1 MLQRIPSI
9 SLVLSLL
16 LNPFV
21 AKAQTV
27 DCVIVPAVTV
37 QLGAPV
43 SGLIESVTVDQGDI
57 VKAGQIV
64 ATLRAD
70 VERTTI
76 EVLTLQAESSAEIEA
91 QKSRL
96 VLAEKRL
103 GRVRILVES
112 ALSPSEQLD
121 TAEAETEVIKRE
133 LAIAEMSKK
142 VAGLELSRARQQLE
156 QRQIISPIDGVVV
169 NRVLFDGE
177 FLPQD
182 GSVVTIAQVNP
193 LKVEAYLPVS
203 LFRSVAVGD
212 LLTVRP
218 APPVE
223 GEFKAPIDVVERVFD
238 AASGTFGIRLHL
250 ENPELAIPAG
260 HRCQLDLPSESN

>member
-1 MLQRIPSI
+1 MLRRFHFI
-9 SLVLSLL
+9 SLVLPLL
-16 LNPFV
+16 LSPLT
-21 AKAQTV
+21 AQGQSV

-37 QLGAPV
+37 RLGAPV
-43 SGLIESVTVDQGDI
+43 SGLIERVTVDQGDI

-64 ATLRAD
+64 ATLRAE

-76 EVLTLQAESSAEIEA
+76 EVLALQAKSTAEIEA

-96 VLAEKRL
+96 VLAGKRL
-103 GRVRILVES
+103 DRVRTLVER
-112 ALSPSEQLD
+112 ALTPKEQLE

-133 LAIAEMSKK
+133 LAIAEMRKQ

-156 QRQIISPIDGVVV
+156 QRRIISPIDGVVV
-169 NRVLFDGE
+169 KRVLFDGE

-182 GSVVTIAQVNP
+182 GYVVTIAQINP

-212 LLTVRP
+212 VLTVHP
-218 APPVE
+218 SPPVE
-223 GEFKAPIDVVERVFD
+223 GKFKTPIDMVERVFD

-250 ENPELAIPAG
+250 ENPDLAIPAG
-260 HRCQLDLPSESN
+260 HRCELDLPAESN